1 MKLLNEHH
9 TFTGMQRDLN
19 MLKHPANY
27 LYDARNIRI
36 TSRGEDTLLSITN
49 ERGSKEVLV
58 SNTNGTTDAIGAI
71 GYYLG
76 HCLLN
81 KYLVIFSLFIK
92 RTPSPTTREIL
103 SKITRI
109 DLETKQ
115 VAELYSGNDNDLNF
129 DIAHPI
135 ETLGFY
141 ENENIQKVYWTDNYN
156 QPRVINIVGNIK
168 KDSPNQFDFVRE
180 LELNE
185 IVTITKE
192 FSSSGSFAPGV
203 IQYAFTY
210 YNKYGQESNIF
221 YVSPLL
227 YTSYA
232 DRGGSPEDKIPNTF
246 NISIKN
252 IDTNFDYIR
261 IYSIQR
267 TSLNAT
273 PIVRRVIDVEA
284 IEPSTEWEK
293 EDHNVGT
300 YHFITCNKLPNI
312 SVDGKIYSPTVLHS
326 YDGYYSLLG
335 TVSTPWYGFIKSEF
349 PNLKIQVYDKWYTWS
364 GEATNNSVMWISS
377 TYFSISGLN
386 ANAEYYVVETQDSS
400 NDGIKKTHALDYTK
414 KIKKKLCTITDN
426 GIIGEIID
434 PTELL
439 YKGGESI
446 ICNTMTHKDGTLF
459 LGNITL
465 KRPAIP
471 KELRDGISKIDI
483 EQGTRIIYPNVIST
497 KDYPYENQ
505 LTSYKDI
512 TDKKT
517 LVPCGGFKKGDYYR
531 CGVQFQYKTGK
542 WSDPIYIKD
551 VQVENS
557 PKTNED
563 SSLTLP
569 TLEGT
574 ISQEISEKLLEY
586 GYRKARAVV
595 VFPDLNNRKVICQGA
610 TCPTLFTANNRDTNK
625 STGLYAQSSWFFRA
639 KEASSS
645 SDKDLVV
652 HTPEQVWYSN
662 GDASISRGD
671 VNDLRHSE
679 IQGSFSKEDKFQLD
693 LSIITMHSPD
703 IEFDDTLMNSSFINT
718 SIRNLGYAGINYT
731 YSDIDIQ
738 TESPTIGSSA
748 GGFDKHTLKSKKGRG
763 FISGLFYED
772 WIVDD
777 NDGRFE
783 AYNKEKRPFR
793 WMVYAWHRTGSL
805 NNDITRPT
813 DKGTRSAMLKKK
825 VISNLRITTTSWETN
840 VTDVELKDNPVIY
853 SSDQV
858 TIEKIGG
865 NIYQGNID
873 TLLTPNE
880 YCPLYMAYNGTLS
893 NTTGTTEFDSS
904 KWWKLDSS
912 EESVHQLSEYNGT
925 SWRLES
931 EHIGDNYIGL
941 VNNKEQVRIKYK
953 STPHAVIK
961 LPTEQDLLEERIPI
975 KELINNSI
983 TEDNIFGGKSNDILR
998 SHAWIPCGEPV
1009 TLGGASD
1016 GTTSFKYEYGDTY
1029 YQRYDCLKTY
1039 PFTNEDINQIVEIGS
1054 FVLETRVNIDGRYD
1068 KNRGQMNNLNANPT
1082 NFNLINPVY
1091 SQVNNFFTYRILDD
1105 DFGELNTYS
1114 NQITWTKEKQSG
1126 SEIDTWTNI
1135 TLASTLDV
1143 DGSKGEITSLKTWNN
1158 NIYCF
1163 QPNSISTILFNSRV
1177 QIPVSDGAPVE
1188 ITNNYKVDGYR
1199 TLLENIGCDNK
1210 DLIRDTRTSL
1220 YFIDHT
1226 SNHLYTIG
1234 ENTSDVS
1241 LTHNMTSWF
1250 DNAEI
1255 LKLHYDMIHS
1265 DLYVETHDECLCFS
1279 EVLGQFTSFYDYY
1292 DLNFIESYNNSVY
1305 SFWGT
1310 STSGLTSLKE
1320 MFVGDYNKLM
1330 YDYRPW
1336 YISFI
1341 SNGSD
1346 SSMQD
1351 FDKTFATIDYRMDMS
1366 SKGEID
1372 HYRTFNTVRVSNE
1385 YQDTEEVDI
1394 DKLISSYN
1402 NGIRYDHKS
1411 PVKKKFRIWRLQ
1423 IPRNKKNGFKLDR
1436 IRNPWCKVQ
1445 LKWNPT
1451 ERTSE
1456 ENNIKSVL
1464 HDLNV
1469 QYYT

>member
-58 SNTNGTTDAIGAI
+58 SNDNGTTDAIGAI

-81 KYLVIFSLFIK
+81 KYLVIFSLAIK
-92 RTPSPTTREIL
+92 PSLNPKDKVVE

-115 VAELYSGNDNDLNF
+115 AVELYSGKNNDLNF
-129 DIAHPI
+129 DRAHPI

-168 KDSPNQFDFVRE
+168 ENSPNQFDFVRE

-246 NISIKN
+246 NISIRG
-252 IDTNFDYIR
+252 IDEKWDYIR

-284 IEPSTEWEK
+284 KEPSTKWEV
-293 EDHNVGT
+293 EDNNADRDDTT

-312 SVDGKIYSPTVLHS
+312 SVDGKIYSPTVLHT
-326 YDGYYSLLG
+326 YDGNYPLLG
-335 TVSTPWYGFIKSEF
+335 TGSTPWYGFTKKEF
-349 PNLKIQVYDKWYTWS
+349 PNLKVQVYDKWYTWS
-364 GEATNNSVMWISS
+364 QESKDSSVMWISS

-400 NDGIKKTHALDYTK
+400 DDGIKITHDLKYTK
-414 KIKKKLCTITDN
+414 KIVKPLCTITDN

-465 KRPAIP
+465 KRPAISA
-471 KELRDGISKIDI
+471 ELKDKIVEDVGIKQS
-483 EQGTRIIYPNVIST
+483 TRVIYPNLIST
-497 KDYPYENQ
+497 TDYRYANQ
-505 LTSYKDI
+505 LTSYGTI
-512 TDKKT
+512 NGYET
-517 LVPCGGFKKGDYYR
+517 LVPCGGFKRGDYYR

-542 WSDPIYIKD
+542 WSDPIYLKD
-551 VQVENS
+551 IQI
-557 PKTNED
+557 TNTPSEGSGD
-563 SSLTLP
+563 SISVP
-569 TLEGT
+569 TLQGT
-574 ISQEISEKLLEY
+574 ISTDLSNELVAL

-595 VFPDLNNRKVICQGA
+595 VFPDLNNRKVICQGV
-610 TCPTLFTANNRDTNK
+610 TCPTLYTKNNRNE
-625 STGLYAQSSWFFRA
+625 SGIYAQSSWFFRA
-639 KEASSS
+639 LEDTTSENSEITTIIPSSVGYQGGL
-645 SDKDLVV
+645 KN
-652 HTPEQVWYSN
+652 T
-662 GDASISRGD
+662 IR
-671 VNDLRHSE
+671 RTE
-679 IQGSFSKEDKFQLD
+679 IQGVYKEDDRFLLD
-693 LSIITMHSPD
+693 YSIVTLHSPD
-703 IEFDDTLMNSSFINT
+703 IEFNEDIYNFSLNDT
-718 SIRNLGYAGINYT
+718 SINNVGTASFVNT
-731 YSDIDIQ
+731 YSDINIQ
-738 TESPTIGSSA
+738 TESPTIASNAS
-748 GGFDKHTLKSKKGRG
+748 GFCKHTVSTKSGKG
-763 FISGLFYED
+763 FIAGLFYED
-772 WIVDD
+772 WIVNYQD
-777 NDGRFE
+777 NTFAAFKGEGSPMKWFI
-783 AYNKEKRPFR
+783 YP
-793 WMVYAWHRTGSL
+793 WHKNGSL
-805 NNDITRPT
+805 NNDISRPT
-813 DKGTRSAMLKKK
+813 DKGVRSAVLKSK
-825 VISNLRITTTSWETN
+825 VISNLRYATTSYNTS
-840 VTDVELKDNPVIY
+840 DLFDSKELEHSPVIY

-858 TIEKIGG
+858 AIEKIGDK
-865 NIYQGNID
+865 IYQGNID
-873 TLLTPNE
+873 TMLNPSSNSYYYLALDTEKIEDTNID
-880 YCPLYMAYNGTLS
+880 TSFDSTTIWHLS
-893 NTTGTTEFDSS
+893 NSNSPLTGPGS
-904 KWWKLDSS
+904 
-912 EESVHQLSEYNGT
+912 YNNPSGLNT
-925 SWRLES
+925 SYPELFYAK
-931 EHIGDNYIGL
+931 G
-941 VNNKEQVRIKYK
+941 QVRMKYK
-953 STPHAVIK
+953 STPHAVVK
-961 LPTEQDLLEERIPI
+961 LPVEQP
-975 KELINNSI
+975 LINNGVSVKEI
-983 TEDNIFGGKSNDILR
+983 LNNAVTTTTVFGGVSNDILR
-998 SHAWIPCGEPV
+998 SHSWIPCGEPI
-1009 TLGGASD
+1009 TIGSSD
-1016 GTTSFKYEYGDTY
+1016 KATTSFNYDYGDTY

-1039 PFTNEDINQIVEIGS
+1039 PFTNEDPNQIVEIGS
-1054 FVLETRVNIDGRYD
+1054 FMLESRINIDGRYD
-1068 KNRGQMNNLNANPT
+1068 KNRGQMSNINMSPI

-1091 SQVNNFFTYRILDD
+1091 SQVNNFFTYRIIDD
-1105 DFGELNTYS
+1105 DFGTLDKYINH
-1114 NQITWTKEKQSG
+1114 ITWTKEKQSG

-1177 QIPVSDGAPVE
+1177 QIPVSDGVPVE

-1210 DLIRDTRTSL
+1210 DLIKDTRTSL

-1234 ENTSDVS
+1234 ENTSDIS

-1255 LKLHYDMIHS
+1255 SKLHYDIVHS
-1265 DLYVETHDECLCFS
+1265 DLYIETHDECLCFS
-1279 EVLGQFTSFYDYY
+1279 EVLGQFTSFYDY
-1292 DLNFIESYNNSVY
+1292 DNLNFIESYNSSVY
-1305 SFWGT
+1305 SFWGVFPY
-1310 STSGLTSLKE
+1310 GLTSLKE

-1330 YDYRPW
+1330 YEYRPW

-1351 FDKTFATIDYRMDMS
+1351 FDKTFATVDYRMDMS
-1366 SKGEID
+1366 SNGEID
-1372 HYRTFNTVRVSNE
+1372 HYRTFNTVRVNNE
-1385 YQDTEEVDI
+1385 YQDTEEVTI
-1394 DKLISSYN
+1394 DGLISSYN
-1402 NGIRYDHKS
+1402 NGIRYNHKS

-1423 IPRNKKNGFKLDR
+1423 IPRNTKNGFKLDR

-1445 LKWNPT
+1445 LKWEPT
-1451 ERTSE
+1451 EEISE
-1456 ENNIKSVL
+1456 ENNVKSVL
-1464 HDLNV
+1464 YDLNV
-1469 QYYT
+1469 QYYI